1 MCYLLYGDPQ
11 QDLESDSRYEL
22 QLDKEYEELIR
33 DVENEPLGIL
43 AMYKSHQ
50 RKKAEELTK
59 KILSLE
65 RKTPEYLHAAII
77 FVCVRLFDS
86 EVEDRFLP
94 VPVIRVL
101 KESGGS
107 EDLCWFVD
115 LEGRSYKSW
124 KNYLSYNNL
133 PQGEICFPCNGIYLT
148 REIKKGEKES
158 DALLL
163 NYGKTAACRLMV
175 RKILSK
181 TNTAVTVAS
190 FGALATAVAGT
201 AIAGIAI
208 AAAVGI
214 AGTALGVAAG
224 IAVCPVMGVV
234 GIVVA
239 PVVAAAGIAATGAIA
254 AAGGGI
260 GAAAIFCG
268 NRAVATLIHRGIPKE
283 TLAPKDAESR
293 GAWIAGVEHTAGNV
307 DETQEA
313 LTHMASSTNH
323 VGKSTVG
330 SAHATQVFTSTEYT
344 FTSTTHISK
353 SVESTTNFVNS
364 GASTNHVIKSVEST
378 TNFVNSGATAV
389 GSDGV
394 INQVY
399 SIFKGYHDNEI
410 FSTFDLMQISLSSLI
425 LTHSL
430 VTFETAKLM
439 MHEAKGYSASD
450 FENNLNDHK
459 PRDIKINCQKTT
471 VRTVRLI
478 DSTRQFFHSAYQLT
492 SDKRECGRIGF
503 DETGN
508 LFINGTKFSAAIL
521 SELNKSKQDEI
532 LADLKLMNLGILK
545 ESVVVSKIE
554 NWMNDN
560 LERKLELEKI
570 IQEIQKNIFSK
581 LHLRILKPHIPA
593 LLKILEGNDSKDF
606 RQILL
611 IAFDIF
617 ESMAFTSPTSLFQ
630 IIVILIY
637 GINDNGPKSSPSQFF
652 RMLGSELREHI
663 LDFYLKQVT
672 GLEANYKWIYLDYAQ
687 AKLDFKNYGQTMQKC
702 GKETLGIRDY
712 WKTLQEFFDKTRPL
726 KDKSIDK
733 VTEQITFEN
742 NYFKGAVWC
751 IQVSEILTVKSVQY
765 FQRKESTFI
774 EKKIEKKLDGILL
787 KSIGTD
793 TNTIKQTFFKKRN

>member
-1 MCYLLYGDPQ
+1 
-11 QDLESDSRYEL
+11 
-22 QLDKEYEELIR
+22 
-33 DVENEPLGIL
+33 V
-43 AMYKSHQ
+43 
-50 RKKAEELTK
+50 
-59 KILSLE
+59 
-65 RKTPEYLHAAII
+65 
-77 FVCVRLFDS
+77 F
-86 EVEDRFLP
+86 
-94 VPVIRVL
+94 
-101 KESGGS
+101 SG
-107 EDLCWFVD
+107 
-115 LEGRSYKSW
+115 
-124 KNYLSYNNL
+124 
-133 PQGEICFPCNGIYLT
+133 
-148 REIKKGEKES
+148 
-158 DALLL
+158 
-163 NYGKTAACRLMV
+163 
-175 RKILSK
+175 
-181 TNTAVTVAS
+181 
-190 FGALATAVAGT
+190 
-201 AIAGIAI
+201 
-208 AAAVGI
+208 
-214 AGTALGVAAG
+214 
-224 IAVCPVMGVV
+224 
-234 GIVVA
+234 
-239 PVVAAAGIAATGAIA
+239 
-254 AAGGGI
+254 
-260 GAAAIFCG
+260 
-268 NRAVATLIHRGIPKE
+268 
-283 TLAPKDAESR
+283 
-293 GAWIAGVEHTAGNV
+293 
-307 DETQEA
+307 
-313 LTHMASSTNH
+313 MASSTNN
-323 VGKSTVG
+323 VGKNTAGGAHATQVFSGMASSTNNVGISTAG

-344 FTSTTHISK
+344 FTSTTHVSK

-364 GASTNHVIKSVEST
+364 GASTNHIIKSVEST

-389 GSDGV
+389 GADGV
-394 INQVY
+394 VNQVY

-459 PRDIKINCQKTT
+459 PRGIKLNCQKTT

-478 DSTRQFFHSAYQLT
+478 DGTRQFFRSAYQLT
-492 SDKRECGRIGF
+492 SDKRECGRVGF

-508 LFINGTKFSAAIL
+508 LLINGSKFSAAIL
-521 SELNKSKQDEI
+521 SEFSKSKQDEI

-637 GINDNGPKSSPSQFF
+637 GINDNGPKSSSSQFF

-702 GKETLGIRDY
+702 GKEPLGIRDY
-712 WKTLQEFFDKTRPL
+712 WKTLQEFFDKTRPIQ
-726 KDKSIDK
+726 DKTIDK
-733 VTEQITFEN
+733 ATEQIIFEN

-751 IQVSEILTVKSVQY
+751 IRVSEILTVKSVQY

-787 KSIGTD
+787 KSIGKD
-793 TNTIKQTFFKKRN
+793 TNTIKTFLKKRN